1 MNEYLQLASSFMKMG
16 AVLFGG
22 GYAMLPMLTRE
33 IIEKRGW
40 ATEEE
45 ILDYFAIAQCT
56 PGIIAVNTATFIGN
70 KRKGVAGAAV
80 ATLSLL
86 VVPIIIIL
94 VIAAILR
101 NFWSSPYVAH
111 AFNGIRIAVT
121 ALIVN
126 SVIKLIK
133 SNIKSRQG
141 IALAAVGF
149 ITVAFLKW
157 TPIVATLFA
166 AFCGILMGRVEKK

>member
-1 MNEYLQLASSFMKMG
+1 MKEYFELFSSFARMG

-56 PGIIAVNTATFIGN
+56 PGVIAVNTATFIGN
-70 KRKGVAGAAV
+70 KRKGVLGAAI

-86 VVPIIIIL
+86 LVPTIL
-94 VIAAILR
+94 ILTIAAILK
-101 NFWSSPYVAH
+101 NFWSSPVVIH
-111 AFNGIRIAVT
+111 AFNGIRVAVS
-121 ALIVN
+121 ALIVM
-126 SVIKLIK
+126 SVIKLFK
-133 SNIKSRQG
+133 SNIKSWQG
-141 IALAAVGF
+141 IVLAAMGF

-157 TPIVATLFA
+157 TPIVATLLA
-166 AFCGILMGRVEKK
+166 AFCGYLMGRVKAK